1 MTYIIQSVNPTTEKI
16 IQSFN
21 ISTNEDIKSC
31 LNLSKLSF
39 EKWNKTTFKQR
50 SILISKL
57 SLLINIKKKKLAN
70 LMAIEMGKPL
80 RQGEDEILKCIAICQ
95 YYAKYGNFFL
105 KNTLIN
111 TNSPLSFTQ
120 HEPMGPLLA
129 IMPWNFPFWQ
139 VFRMCIPAII
149 GGNVIILKH
158 APNVTLCALE
168 IKKIFNEANFLNL
181 NGIFQILLLS
191 NIQTNNLIEN
201 KIIKGVSFTGSSSVG
216 THISTLC
223 AKHFKKCILEL
234 GGNDPFIV
242 FKDANIKKAAKLGVF
257 ARCLNSGQSCIAA
270 KRFYIHQDIYKSFYK
285 NFIKYMQLEI
295 VGNPLNISSTIG
307 PLCSNKQLLS
317 LSKQIDDAKNK
328 GATILYTGKNIS
340 NTGFYCPPTIIT
352 NVTKEMNIF
361 YEEIFA
367 PVAIITT
374 FKNKEEVIALAN
386 NSNYGLG
393 ASIWTK
399 KLKKITY
406 LTSQIESGIFYINT
420 FTRSDIKLSFGG
432 LKNSGIG
439 KELGKDGIKEFMNSK
454 SISINF

>member
-1 MTYIIQSVNPTTEKI
+1 MTYVIQSVNPTTEKI

-21 ISTNEDIKSC
+21 ISTNKDIKSC
-31 LNLSKLSF
+31 LTLSELTF
-39 EKWNKTTFKQR
+39 NKWKKTTFKQR
-50 SILISKL
+50 SIFVNKIA
-57 SLLINIKKKKLAN
+57 LLINKKRKKLAK
-70 LMAIEMGKPL
+70 LMAIEMGKPIL
-80 RQGEDEILKCIAICQ
+80 QGEDEILKCISICQ
-95 YYAKYGNFFL
+95 YYAKYANSFL
-105 KNTLIN
+105 RNTFIN
-111 TNSPLSFTQ
+111 TNSPLSFIQ
-120 HEPMGPLLA
+120 YEPMGPLLA

-139 VFRMCIPAII
+139 VFRMCIPAIM
-149 GGNVIILKH
+149 GGNVVILKH
-158 APNVTLCALE
+158 SPNVTLCALE
-168 IKKIFNEANFLNL
+168 IKKIFQEANSFNL

-191 NIQTNNLIEN
+191 NIQINAIIEN
-201 KIIKGVSFTGSSSVG
+201 KLIKGVSFTGSSNVG
-216 THISTLC
+216 KHISSLC

-257 ARCLNSGQSCIAA
+257 ARCLNSGQSCISA
-270 KRFYIHQDIYKSFYK
+270 KRFYIHQDIYKSFY
-285 NFIKYMQLEI
+285 NTFIKYMQLETI
-295 VGNPLNISSTIG
+295 GNPLNISSTIG
-307 PLCSNKQLLS
+307 PLCSHKQLLS
-317 LSKQIDDAKNK
+317 LTTQISDAKKK
-328 GATILYTGKNIS
+328 GASILYTGKN
-340 NTGFYCPPTIIT
+340 NTNIGFYCPPTIIT

-374 FKNKEEVIALAN
+374 FKDKEEVIALSN

-399 KLKKITY
+399 KLNQITF

-432 LKNSGIG
+432 FKNSGIG

-454 SISINF
+454 SISITF